1 MIGVTATGVL
11 RLKSFYSN
19 YGVGVTQVVAP
30 GGDSIL
36 QRTAQAPNGRV
47 LSTWPADLPCTRQV
61 IDPGPNKPSSAR
73 AGSSGLV
80 HVYGVNGIVKLR
92 DRAE

>member
-1 MIGVTATGVL
+1 MTVPRVSFGLIVL
-11 RLKSFYSN
+11 
-19 YGVGVTQVVAP
+19 VGIFGGLNRTSGGEVAVVRN
-30 GGDSIL
+30 GGPFD
-36 QRTAQAPNGRV
+36 NHKV
-47 LSTWPADLPCTRQV
+47 RQV